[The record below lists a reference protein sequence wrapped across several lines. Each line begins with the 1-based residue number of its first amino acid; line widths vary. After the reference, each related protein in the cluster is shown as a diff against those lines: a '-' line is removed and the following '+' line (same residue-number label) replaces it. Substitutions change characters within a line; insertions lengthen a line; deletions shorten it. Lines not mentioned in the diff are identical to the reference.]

1 MKRPCSTDS
10 DFQRAINFQR
20 DVEVWIEGELDTV
33 GTIEKL
39 TRDSVKIKGSHYFR
53 DTCKFYMV

>member
-1 MKRPCSTDS
+1 MKKLCVTDS

-20 DVEVWIEGELDTV
+20 EVEVWIGGELDTV
-33 GTIEKL
+33 GIIEKL
-39 TRDSVKIKGSHYFR
+39 SRDSVKIKGSHFFR